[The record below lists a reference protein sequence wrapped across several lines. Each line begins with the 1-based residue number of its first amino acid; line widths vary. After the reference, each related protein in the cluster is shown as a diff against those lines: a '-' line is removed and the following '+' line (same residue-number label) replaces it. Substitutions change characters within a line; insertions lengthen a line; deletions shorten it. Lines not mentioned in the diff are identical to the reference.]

1 MTYKLPEDVQKRAE
15 QACANS
21 PHLEVQEPGTFYT
34 NPRNGDV
41 FVTMVDKTTGVPLW
55 VKVLD
60 KVNLVR

>member
-1 MTYKLPEDVQKRAE
+1 MAYKLPKDVQKRAG
-15 QACANS
+15 ACANS
-21 PHLEVQEPGTFYT
+21 PHLEMQDPGTFYT

-60 KVNLVR
+60 KVNPAR